1 MRWMVGL
8 LPAIV
13 WAQVEL
19 TIPDTLPTHM
29 LRWQD
34 IRGDVLL
41 RMRGAVRI
49 LACLEPSHADAIC
62 TPFARQPVTLLADS
76 LRLPFATLIAELLA
90 SAEPFPYR
98 SSLPQGQCRICV
110 RVVDANDSSREV
122 VQMHCQSVFLRG
134 IPHIEATGATG
145 IVRASDSALLH
156 FQWSVPTPVSSEQQI
171 EWELRIAPRRLGQSA
186 WYALMVNA
194 PIVQCTRD
202 SGSQTAWECS
212 LHAKVFAPKT
222 RYVWGIFTR
231 SAGEAWEL
239 VSPVREFVVEQ

>member
-13 WAQVEL
+13 WAQVEI
-19 TIPDTLPTHM
+19 TIPDTLPSQL
-29 LRWQD
+29 LRWQG
-34 IRGDVLL
+34 IQGDVLL
-41 RMRGAVRI
+41 RTRGAVRI
-49 LACLEPSHADAIC
+49 LVCLEPLQMDTLC
-62 TPFARQPVTLLADS
+62 TPFARQPITLIADS
-76 LRLPFATLIAELLA
+76 LRLPFATLIGELLA

-122 VQMHCQSVFLRG
+122 APVRCRTVWIRG
-134 IPHIEATGATG
+134 VPHVEATGATG
-145 IVRASDSALLH
+145 TVRASDTALLH
-156 FQWSVPTPVSSEQQI
+156 FQWTIEAPAGAEGI